1 MKTSIVYFRSHTMD
15 KSSMDAVKI
24 NTKIS
29 AWMRNRAGVQL
40 ILISKV
46 LAFANQ
52 TVKEVS
58 SRFFK

>member
-1 MKTSIVYFRSHTMD
+1 MKTSIVYFPSHTMD

-40 ILISKV
+40 ILILKV